1 MKKFYALVFP
11 IVGIGLALSAFS
23 PKAQPVETPYDQAF
37 RALMMYAADFDD
49 IYPRAQIP
57 GSSNRPLFPYPAE
70 TATGWWATRE
80 PAEVGSLWAN
90 AIVPYAKTSTYLELP
105 GLPDFVRPGQTV
117 DPTKPQRKAAIT
129 FNGLLQS
136 FGTEAVPHP
145 GLVPL
150 YWTGFGARN
159 IVNNAGVNPSMIC
172 QNVPAA
178 ECVYR
183 PASTGSV
190 GGEPTTHIQGVMFA
204 AMSGLPMAEGDTD
217 FTHFLMADGSLKR
230 VRLGL
235 KQLPNDPQAKGI
247 HTLYANDGTAS
258 LWTDGRSFAWHFRP
272 DRAEDDFG
280 SGD

>member
-1 MKKFYALVFP
+1 MKKLYALVVP
-11 IVGIGLALSAFS
+11 IVGMGLALSAFS
-23 PKAQPVETPYDQAF
+23 RKAQPVETPYDRAYT
-37 RALMMYAADFDD
+37 ALMMYAADFDN

-80 PAEVGSLWAN
+80 PAEIGSLWAN
-90 AIVPYAKTSTYLELP
+90 AIVPYAKTADYLELP

-117 DPTKPQRKAAIT
+117 DPAKPQRKAAIT

-136 FGTEAVPHP
+136 FGTEAVTHP

-150 YWTGFGARN
+150 YWTGFGAGN
-159 IVNNAGVNPSMIC
+159 IVNNAGVNPSMMCENI
-172 QNVPAA
+172 PAA

-183 PASTGSV
+183 PAAKDTV
-190 GGEPTTHIQGVMFA
+190 AGGEPLVIRGLTFA
-204 AMSGLPMAEGDTD
+204 AMEGLPMAEGETD

-235 KQLPNDPQAKGI
+235 KALPNDPQAKGI
-247 HTLYANDGTAS
+247 HPLFAAEGKTY
-258 LWTDGRSFAWHFRP
+258 LWTDGRTFSWHFRP

-280 SGD
+280 SAD